1 MFTKQSVHSRKVNI
15 LCCYRAGEEKEE
27 IDGYMAGW
35 IDKERVKKRKR
46 DRENGGL
53 PVGIFKSNISNLL
66 KCSFWK

>member
-1 MFTKQSVHSRKVNI
+1 MV
-15 LCCYRAGEEKEE
+15 
-27 IDGYMAGW
+27 GW
-35 IDKERVKKRKR
+35 IDKERVRKRKR